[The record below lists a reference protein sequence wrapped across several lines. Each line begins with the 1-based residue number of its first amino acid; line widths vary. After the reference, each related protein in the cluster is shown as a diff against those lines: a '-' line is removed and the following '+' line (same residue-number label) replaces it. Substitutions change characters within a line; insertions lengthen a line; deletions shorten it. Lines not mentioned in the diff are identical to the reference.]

1 MTQKDFMSLVEI
13 TQNGKP
19 REAALSCSIFLVKH
33 WIYYEDTITET
44 AKMAVI
50 DKFGNSA
57 VLCVHNLSEIAFSV
71 LIYFQKI

>member
-1 MTQKDFMSLVEI
+1 M
-13 TQNGKP
+13 
-19 REAALSCSIFLVKH
+19 
-33 WIYYEDTITET
+33 IYYEDTITET